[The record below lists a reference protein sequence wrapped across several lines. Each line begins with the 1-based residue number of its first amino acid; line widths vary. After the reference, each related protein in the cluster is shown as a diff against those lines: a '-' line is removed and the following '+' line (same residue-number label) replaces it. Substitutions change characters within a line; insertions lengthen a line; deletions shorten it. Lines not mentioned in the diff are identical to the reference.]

1 MMELSL
7 KSRYQPGLLLA
18 TLLMV
23 AELPCGIATSRAWAQ
38 ETDNGSQAAE
48 AHSIFDQGIL
58 LAPQAFRYA
67 AAQLTPSIVVIES
80 FGGSTVSQGRMSGLR
95 SQGEGNTTGVVLT
108 SDGWIVTSTFN
119 FMQQPPVVTVL
130 TSDGERH
137 VARLA
142 GRDQTRN
149 ICLLKIEGVKDLPVP
164 RWLDADKV
172 QIGQWA
178 ITVGVG
184 YGDDTPALSTG
195 IISAKG
201 RGSGRALQTDANIS
215 PANYGGPLIDIEG
228 RVMGICV
235 PLNPTAPG
243 PAAGVE
249 WYDSGIGF
257 AIPISTSEKW
267 LSELKEGQ
275 DLEFGFLG
283 LNVKNHEGQVTVEG
297 VSEKSPAEEAGVAQE
312 DQILQLNGVKIK
324 DTAQLGVELRR
335 YLAGD
340 TVQLE
345 LQRGTE
351 MLSVEVILG
360 QSPSSTPEIPPVQI
374 TPVQPEAPD
383 R

>member
-1 MMELSL
+1 
-7 KSRYQPGLLLA
+7 
-18 TLLMV
+18 
-23 AELPCGIATSRAWAQ
+23 
-38 ETDNGSQAAE
+38 
-48 AHSIFDQGIL
+48 
-58 LAPQAFRYA
+58 
-67 AAQLTPSIVVIES
+67 
-80 FGGSTVSQGRMSGLR
+80 
-95 SQGEGNTTGVVLT
+95 
-108 SDGWIVTSTFN
+108 
-119 FMQQPPVVTVL
+119 
-130 TSDGERH
+130 
-137 VARLA
+137 
-142 GRDQTRN
+142 
-149 ICLLKIEGVKDLPVP
+149 
-164 RWLDADKV
+164 
-172 QIGQWA
+172 
-178 ITVGVG
+178 
-184 YGDDTPALSTG
+184 LSTG

-257 AIPISTSEKW
+257 AIPISTYEKW

-297 VSEKSPAEEAGVAQE
+297 VREKSPAEEAGVAQE

-374 TPVQPEAPD
+374 TPVQPEAPN